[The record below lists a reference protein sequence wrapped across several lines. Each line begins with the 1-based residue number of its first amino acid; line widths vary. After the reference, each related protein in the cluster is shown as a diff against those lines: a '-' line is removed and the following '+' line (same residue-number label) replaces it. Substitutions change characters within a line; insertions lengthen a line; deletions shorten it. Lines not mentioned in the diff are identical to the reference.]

1 MRQLLLFLA
10 SAGLITAFF
19 FLPPNRAWLNDR
31 MFTYYK
37 EFGKQ
42 RKMMNRGDRLTYR
55 FGNYYLVSRHIAAAI
70 LQKSRQDVLVLMPS
84 TAYFKT
90 HGITYHV
97 PEPVVFYYFTN
108 LRTVW
113 PNSPQAKNA
122 NWYVH
127 VVDGKV
133 VADSVRDQKSF
144 LDTLARFNKF
154 EISL

>member
-10 SAGLITAFF
+10 SAGLITVFF
-19 FLPPNRAWLNDR
+19 LLPPNRAWLNDR

-42 RKMMNRGDRLTYR
+42 RKMMNMGDRLTAR
-55 FGNYYLVSRHIAAAI
+55 FGNHYSVSRSIAIAI
-70 LQKSRQDVLVLMPS
+70 QQRSRKDVLVLVPS
-84 TAYFKT
+84 TDYFKS
-90 HGITYHV
+90 HGIAYRV

-113 PNSPQAKNA
+113 PNSPEAKKA
-122 NWYVH
+122 NWYIH
-127 VVDGKV
+127 VVNGKI

-144 LDTLARFNKF
+144 QDTLARFNKF

>member
-19 FLPPNRAWLNDR
+19 FLPPTRAWFKDR
-31 MFTYYK
+31 LLTYYK

-42 RKMMNRGDRLTYR
+42 RKTMDLDKRLTTR
-55 FGNYYLVSRHIAAAI
+55 FGNYYSVSRRIAGAI
-70 LQKSRQDVLVLMPS
+70 LQRSRPDVLVLMPS
-84 TAYFKT
+84 TAYFKS

-122 NWYVH
+122 NWYIH
-127 VVDGKV
+127 VVNGKV

-144 LDTLARFNKF
+144 LDTLVLFNKF